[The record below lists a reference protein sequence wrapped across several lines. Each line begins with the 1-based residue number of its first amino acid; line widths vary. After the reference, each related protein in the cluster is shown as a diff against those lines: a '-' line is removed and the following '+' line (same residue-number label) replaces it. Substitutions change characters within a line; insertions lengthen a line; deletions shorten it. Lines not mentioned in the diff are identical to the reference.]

1 MSTGASGPDA
11 VPIRLEHVTKR
22 YAGSDT
28 PAVDDVSLDVP
39 AGETVVL
46 LGPSGCG
53 KTTTLKMIN
62 RLVEATS
69 GTIFI
74 AGQDARAVAVDELR
88 RGIGYVIQQIGLF
101 PHLDVAHNVGLLPKV
116 LGWERSRIAR
126 RVDEMLSLVGLEPGS
141 FRARFPKELS
151 GGQQQRVGV
160 ARALAAD
167 PPVLLMDEPFGA
179 IDPVTRARLQDE
191 LLGLQAQLRKTIV
204 FVTHDID
211 EAVKMGDRVA
221 IFEAG
226 GRLAQYDLPDRV
238 LAAPADAF
246 VSGFVGRGTSLMR
259 LRLRRV
265 DELPVASWT
274 VRGHADAPADLLGA
288 LRVADRPAGL
298 VIDGEGRPRSWIL
311 RAQLENAAA
320 RVGGL
325 DVIDGTPVRAVGP
338 RASLADALD
347 ALLTSP
353 ARVAV
358 VVDGNGAYRGV
369 LDIGTLAAS
378 VQPESEPRR

>member
-1 MSTGASGPDA
+1 
-11 VPIRLEHVTKR
+11 
-22 YAGSDT
+22 
-28 PAVDDVSLDVP
+28 
-39 AGETVVL
+39 
-46 LGPSGCG
+46 
-53 KTTTLKMIN
+53 
-62 RLVEATS
+62 
-69 GTIFI
+69 
-74 AGQDARAVAVDELR
+74 
-88 RGIGYVIQQIGLF
+88 LF
-101 PHLDVAHNVGLLPKV
+101 PHLDVAHNIGLLPKV

-141 FRARFPKELS
+141 FRGRFPKELS

-274 VRGHADAPADLLGA
+274 VGGEAAAPADVLAA
-288 LRVADRPAGL
+288 LRVADRPAAL

-311 RAQLENAAA
+311 TAQLENAVA

-347 ALLTSP
+347 ALLISP

-358 VVDGNGAYRGV
+358 VVDGNGVYRGV

-378 VQPESEPRR
+378 VPPESEPCR